1 MRLIYY
7 ICYILYNVM
16 TQDDDV
22 TLINNAGLIT
32 GNDNDGQFESA
43 VSCVGHLSNVST
55 DVNST

>member
-1 MRLIYY
+1 
-7 ICYILYNVM
+7 M